1 MQSGLRRYSTQSLHK
16 GSKDLDHAM
25 LQIPSLSQSTQCNIV
40 KNFGSAF
47 GSRGEATLLSH
58 VAGFIILHTG
68 YLVASSLVAAQAQ
81 PCTRLASAVLSVGD
95 ARQ

>member
-1 MQSGLRRYSTQSLHK
+1 MQSGLRRYGTQSLHK

-25 LQIPSLSQSTQCNIV
+25 LQNHSLSKSTQCNIV
-40 KNFGSAF
+40 KIFECAF

-58 VAGFIILHTG
+58 VEGFTILHTG
-68 YLVASSLVAAQAQ
+68 CLVASSLVAAQAQ
-81 PCTRLASAVLSVGD
+81 PCTLLASAGFSIGD